1 MEGAWLR
8 LLCHCWTIVSHRGE
22 EPGVPELLSSLPQQ
36 CGVSIWHSLLLRMQ
50 LERVAGGK
58 ERIPQ
63 SVEAHTDDLL
73 WGDLRP
79 HRVIFVAREK
89 ELLKCAE
96 NKSFPM
102 TGPTLGAGGEIGI
115 GWRTRGNRE
124 RCKDAKS
131 CRSIGGSTWEKVKN
145 KRSRNWNILLEKITP
160 QIQDPGQTQSL
171 HSNEK
176 TNPN

>member
-22 EPGVPELLSSLPQQ
+22 EPGVPELLLLSSLPQQ
-36 CGVSIWHSLLLRMQ
+36 CGVSIWHSHLLRMQ

-102 TGPTLGAGGEIGI
+102 TGPTLGAGGEIGS
-115 GWRTRGNRE
+115 GWRTRGKQRKMQ
-124 RCKDAKS
+124 RCKIMQKH
-131 CRSIGGSTWEKVKN
+131 RWQHLGKGKKTE
-145 KRSRNWNILLEKITP
+145 
-160 QIQDPGQTQSL
+160 DPGIEL
-171 HSNEK
+171 FF
-176 TNPN
+176 